1 MSFLPAYIAGHHAG
15 IPVALD
21 PARALCAEAPLTAPA
36 VGRAALEVRALE
48 RNFGHVRALRGVS
61 FALGAG
67 DSLAVFGPNGAGKT
81 TLLRI
86 LAGLLRP
93 QRGEVLLDGTPLARS
108 DAAHRRRVGLIAHY
122 SLLYDGL
129 SAAENLAFYARLYGV
144 PDRDAAVR
152 RALEGVALAD
162 RADDLAGT
170 FSRGMVQR
178 LAIARALLHEPSIVL
193 LDEPFSGLDQ
203 RAAATLRDLL
213 MRLRGE
219 RRTMVLVTHNLDEGL
234 ELATHVAIQVAGR
247 FAECAPVDGDL
258 AAYRSRYAEAT
269 AARG

>member
-1 MSFLPAYIAGHHAG
+1 MSA
-15 IPVALD
+15 
-21 PARALCAEAPLTAPA
+21 AEAVPVEPFA
-36 VGRAALEVRALE
+36 VEVRGVE
-48 RNFGHVRALRGVS
+48 RAFGHVRALRGVS
-61 FALGAG
+61 FALRAG
-67 DSLAVFGPNGAGKT
+67 ESLTVFGPNGAGKT
-81 TLLRI
+81 TLLRV

-93 QRGEVLLDGTPLARS
+93 QRGDVLLDGRPLERS
-108 DAAHRRRVGLIAHY
+108 DAAHRRRAGLIAHY

-129 SAAENLAFYARLYGV
+129 TAAENLAFYARLYAL

-152 RALEGVALAD
+152 RALEGVGLEA

-178 LAIARALLHEPSIVL
+178 LAIARALLHEPRIVL

-203 RAAATLRDLL
+203 RAAATLRELL
-213 MRLRGE
+213 MRLRAE

-247 FAECAPVDGDL
+247 FVECGPVDGDL
-258 AAYRSRYAEAT
+258 AAYRRRYAEAT
-269 AARG
+269 AAGG